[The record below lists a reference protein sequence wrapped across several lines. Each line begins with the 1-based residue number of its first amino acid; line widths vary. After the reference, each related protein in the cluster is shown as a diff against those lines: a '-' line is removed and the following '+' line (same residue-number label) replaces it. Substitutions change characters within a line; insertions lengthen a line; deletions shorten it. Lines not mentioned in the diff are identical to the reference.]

1 LIVRVVADA
10 NVLVSAAL
18 ARDDVLDA
26 AEQMA
31 QASKGMLHVTRTDGA
46 IRVPG
51 TLDELRRRLKDM
63 TGDNGEPRRRGTFRS
78 SP

>member
-1 LIVRVVADA
+1 MLRVVADA

-31 QASKGMLHVTRTDGA
+31 QASTGMLHVTRTDGRSA
-46 IRVPG
+46 SQGRWTSYG
-51 TLDELRRRLKDM
+51 DGRR
-63 TGDNGEPRRRGTFRS
+63 T
-78 SP
+78 